1 MNLINLIETQTCSL
15 CSRPLDHV
23 YRPMETWNV
32 KGLLCSK
39 CYSKKISEYY
49 PGTHE
54 RVNKSN

>member
-1 MNLINLIETQTCSL
+1 MEEAKKCGVCNS
-15 CSRPLDHV
+15 PLDHE
-23 YRPMETWNV
+23 YHPMETWNV

-39 CYSKKISEYY
+39 CYSKKISEHY

>member
-1 MNLINLIETQTCSL
+1 MNLITLGETQTCSL
-15 CSRPLDHV
+15 CSKPLDHV
-23 YRPMETWNV
+23 YHPMETWNV